1 MSVTKKI
8 KYQVLIGCL
17 SLLSTLLLSFLS
29 SIQIHFRSTQF
40 CPALPYPII
49 SYHINYH
56 QSYSILS
63 LLYFIKLSFICSTF
77 LKSQLAQYPHL
88 LCHHISPLP
97 LPRPVSY
104 FICSSSSSPFSSSPL
119 LSLFLPP
126 PPSFPPVLHLL
137 VPC

>member
-1 MSVTKKI
+1 MSEKKRRCHVI
-8 KYQVLIGCL
+8 IAYISLSPSLSPFDLSPLISILYSNTFAIHPIL
-17 SLLSTLLLSFLS
+17 S
-29 SIQIHFRSTQF
+29 
-40 CPALPYPII
+40 CPALHYHLL
-49 SYHINYH
+49 SYQ
-56 QSYSILS
+56 QSSRLFYS
-63 LLYFIKLSFICSTF
+63 FIKLSFICSTF